1 MYLPSLL
8 VYKPFSTKTE
18 KNPRW
23 PPLYDVIIWKLG
35 GNFHFHIEPCVVG
48 NLFLIDNESL
58 PLTTFMVY
66 SFEIKNPKYVVISQ
80 YKTLKLFYSYSVFM
94 PFSSTLQTKIHTSL
108 VPSHTKFSTLVPTHI
123 LLLCSDRIV
132 DISFTASLMPFFIL
146 KTCRKLIFVEL
157 YVVCLD
163 VWAGN
168 NT

>member
-1 MYLPSLL
+1 M
-8 VYKPFSTKTE
+8 
-18 KNPRW
+18 
-23 PPLYDVIIWKLG
+23 G
-35 GNFHFHIEPCVVG
+35 
-48 NLFLIDNESL
+48 
-58 PLTTFMVY
+58 VY

-108 VPSHTKFSTLVPTHI
+108 VPSHTKLSTLVPTHM

-157 YVVCLD
+157 FFFYDFFSC
-163 VWAGN
+163 
-168 NT
+168 